1 MPLPWK
7 LVGDGERR
15 LGRLRIAEADVVP
28 DADDA
33 LVGRIAH
40 DADQGA
46 ALGPVGLDEA
56 PDEPVACDGEAV
68 EAEEAATDGEVGE
81 ERHHAAHV
89 LLGRR
94 SQPQRG
100 AVAQDDV
107 DGRLRW
113 LGEIDH
119 VPSVTDRRSPPHPG
133 AARTASRKTRS
144 GSRGQSG
151 GRTTEYRAQAKSTL
165 RPSVLQ
171 LQLDPA
177 GQERGAGTERDR
189 RDRHDHLV
197 QQPRVGELPH
207 QVSAA
212 DDPDVPAAGSCDELL
227 VHRHDVPAHEL
238 DRGVG
243 HDRQLPVGKDPARD
257 VVRPLPVR
265 DVLVRELVVE
275 KPFVR
280 RRAHRDRTHV
290 GDERAVVH
298 CPVLVLF
305 PA

>member
-7 LVGDGERR
+7 LVRDGECR

-68 EAEEAATDGEVGE
+68 EAEEAAADGEVGE

-89 LLGRR
+89 RLGRR

-107 DGRLRW
+107 DGRLRG

-119 VPSVTDRRSPPHPG
+119 VPSVTDGASLLHPG
-133 AARTASRKTRS
+133 A
-144 GSRGQSG
+144 
-151 GRTTEYRAQAKSTL
+151 RADGCAENPQRLA
-165 RPSVLQ
+165 
-171 LQLDPA
+171 
-177 GQERGAGTERDR
+177 
-189 RDRHDHLV
+189 
-197 QQPRVGELPH
+197 
-207 QVSAA
+207 
-212 DDPDVPAAGSCDELL
+212 
-227 VHRHDVPAHEL
+227 
-238 DRGVG
+238 
-243 HDRQLPVGKDPARD
+243 
-257 VVRPLPVR
+257 
-265 DVLVRELVVE
+265 
-275 KPFVR
+275 
-280 RRAHRDRTHV
+280 
-290 GDERAVVH
+290 
-298 CPVLVLF
+298 
-305 PA
+305 